1 MELLKKSF
9 KLYGLMIVAS
19 FMCFILVMSFN
30 VMGTVFFTNEIGYT
44 MYGSEKEGEELK
56 ELYVHY
62 YEDGEDEKKQEYVDK
77 GYKLSQLVIRS
88 QIDKKTGMIYDIV
101 TQVFLIFMAGV
112 FVYNNLWNLGNKDKN
127 AVKHN
132 REKED
137 LLKGLKVGSIVMTP
151 SVILLTVLTIG
162 KNTFAKNLS
171 IALFAFL
178 NTHLYE
184 GIILISGG
192 GGLFSELAVWQIV
205 CYYALFLI
213 MPAIATVAYILG
225 YKDVIVSEKIVFK
238 KN

>member
-1 MELLKKSF
+1 MELLKRSF

-30 VMGTVFFTNEIGYT
+30 VIGTVFFTNEIGYT

-62 YEDGEDEKKQEYVDK
+62 YEDGDDEKKQEYVDK
-77 GYKLSQLVIRS
+77 GYKLSEIVIRS
-88 QIDKKTGMIYDIV
+88 QIDKKTGMIYDII

-112 FVYNNLWNLGNKDKN
+112 FVYNNLWNLGNKDKK
-127 AVKHN
+127 AVKHGQ
-132 REKED
+132 KED
-137 LLKGLKVGSIVMTP
+137 LLKGLKVGGIVMLP
-151 SVILLTVLTIG
+151 SVVLLTVLTVG
-162 KNTFAKNLS
+162 KATFAKDIS

-184 GIILISGG
+184 AIILISDG
-192 GGLFSELAVWQIV
+192 GGLFSTLAVWQIV

-213 MPAIATVAYILG
+213 LPAIATVAYILG